1 MRLEY
6 QIIAAWGLDMALGD
20 SRRLPHP
27 VRLIGRFAGFLE
39 APLRSSISNPRVA
52 GLAAALLVV
61 FASTAA
67 AWAGIRSAAFI
78 HPWAGEAL
86 SIAIL
91 YWSLAAR
98 DLADHALDVHG
109 ALAHD
114 DLPAA
119 RRLVSRIVGR
129 DTASMD
135 RGAVAR
141 AAVES
146 VAENTVD
153 GVVAPLFFAVLA
165 GPVGAMFYKAVS
177 TLDSTFGYRNERY
190 LKFGWASARFDDL
203 ANYIPAR
210 LTAPFMMLA
219 ALPLGGALRSFRICR
234 RDGRLHASPNA
245 GLAEAAMAGA
255 LGIQLGGPVSRGGRV
270 EVMPL
275 LGAPAALPEARH
287 IRLACAVMLT
297 TGLLAGAAFIAVRL
311 GVRELLAG
319 QL

>member
-6 QIIAAWGLDMALGD
+6 QIIVAWVLDMALGD
-20 SRRLPHP
+20 PRRFPHP
-27 VRLIGRFAGFLE
+27 VRLIGRFACALE
-39 APLRSSISNPRVA
+39 APLRRSIDNPRAA
-52 GLAAALLVV
+52 GMAAALLVV
-61 FASTAA
+61 FASTAT
-67 AWAGIRSAAFI
+67 AWAGIRCAGLV

-86 SIAIL
+86 SIALL
-91 YWSLAAR
+91 YWSFAAR
-98 DLADHALDVHG
+98 DLADHALAVQG
-109 ALAHD
+109 ALSHD
-114 DLPAA
+114 DLAAA
-119 RRLVSRIVGR
+119 RHLVSRIVGR

-135 RGAVAR
+135 QGAVAR

-190 LKFGWASARFDDL
+190 LQFGWASARLDDL

-210 LTAPFMMLA
+210 LTAPLMMLA
-219 ALPLGGALRSFRICR
+219 ALPLGGALSSFQTCR

-270 EVMPL
+270 EEMPL
-275 LGAPAALPEARH
+275 LGAPAPQPEARH
-287 IRLACAVMLT
+287 IRLACVVMLT
-297 TGLLAGAAFIAVRL
+297 TGLLAGVVLIAARFAVVRAIA
-311 GVRELLAG
+311 
-319 QL
+319 